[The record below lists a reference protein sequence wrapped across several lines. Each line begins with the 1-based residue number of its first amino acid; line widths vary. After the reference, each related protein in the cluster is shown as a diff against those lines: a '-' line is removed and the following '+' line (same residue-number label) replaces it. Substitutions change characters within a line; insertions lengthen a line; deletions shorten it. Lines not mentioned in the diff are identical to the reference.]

1 MDRLKNMKE
10 TLISCVQSQIGGHLD
25 EVDARELGEA
35 VDMIKDLTEAMY
47 YCSIIEAMEEKEEH
61 DEKHKEVIYYP
72 IYERDMDRSEG
83 RMYYNG
89 YRGRGY
95 PLGPDAYYGNNSNMP
110 YGDRS
115 SMPGSERGNGGYVN
129 TTNGNR
135 EHSADMYPREMTR
148 DSREGKSPMSR
159 KSYME
164 AKEMH
169 HGKEM
174 QMKELEKY
182 LQELSRDVT
191 EMIEGASPEEKQLLK
206 QKMSTL
212 ASKIQ

>member
-10 TLISCVQSQIGGHLD
+10 TLISCVQSQIGGNLD
-25 EVDARELGEA
+25 EVDARELGEV
-35 VDMIKDLTEAMY
+35 VDMIKDLTETMY
-47 YCSIIEAMEEKEEH
+47 YCSIIEAIEEKEEH
-61 DEKHKEVIYYP
+61 DKKHKEVIYYP
-72 IYERDMDRSEG
+72 IYERDMDINEG

-89 YRGRGY
+89 YRGRSY
-95 PLGPDAYYGNNSNMP
+95 PLGPDVYYGNNSNIP

-115 SMPGSERGNGGYVN
+115 LMSGSKRGNEEYVN
-129 TTNGNR
+129 TINGNR
-135 EHSADMYPREMTR
+135 EHSVDIYPREMIR

-169 HGKEM
+169 NGKEM